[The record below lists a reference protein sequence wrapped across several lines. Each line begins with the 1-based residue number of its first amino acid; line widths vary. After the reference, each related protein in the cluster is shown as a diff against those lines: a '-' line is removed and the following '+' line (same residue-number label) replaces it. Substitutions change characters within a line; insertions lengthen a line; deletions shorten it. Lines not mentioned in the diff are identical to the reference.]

1 MHIQIV
7 NFSLDGLDPADYE
20 KHCERVAPD
29 FAAMPG
35 LIAKFWLA
43 DPESNT
49 YGGVYLWQ
57 NRNAYQA
64 YVTSDIFAGTIANP
78 HLLGVTSRDFGIL
91 EAPSEITRA
100 FQFAPVA

>member
-49 YGGVYLWQ
+49 YGGIYLWQ
-57 NRNAYQA
+57 DRSAFQA
-64 YVTSDIFAGTIANP
+64 YVASDTFVGLNANP
-78 HLLGVTSRDFGIL
+78 RLARVTSRDFDIL
-91 EAPSEITRA
+91 EAPSEVTRA
-100 FQFAPVA
+100 LQFTAVA